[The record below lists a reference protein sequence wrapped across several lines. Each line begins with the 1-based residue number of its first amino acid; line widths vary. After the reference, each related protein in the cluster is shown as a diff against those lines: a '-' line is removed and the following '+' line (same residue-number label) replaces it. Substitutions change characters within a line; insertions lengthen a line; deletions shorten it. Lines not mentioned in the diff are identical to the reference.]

1 MYACVCVCAS
11 TTTPRFDSHD
21 LSSSFFL
28 RTRRAKSAV
37 TNSTCRGNSWR
48 REPFCHPR
56 QIEISDALS
65 LPFSPFTLSFPPS
78 PSSFRSFPFHL
89 LSSASGA
96 FVSEDISESLGQ
108 IDIPAFKVDR
118 IPILMLARAIRSVLY
133 TLVLYKL
140 KRNHRSHQFSNLR
153 VFHRSFETRYYY
165 LTSRFYRQ
173 LFLEA

>member
-78 PSSFRSFPFHL
+78 PPPSALFPSTSFPPLLARSFRKTF
-89 LSSASGA
+89 
-96 FVSEDISESLGQ
+96 
-108 IDIPAFKVDR
+108 
-118 IPILMLARAIRSVLY
+118 
-133 TLVLYKL
+133 
-140 KRNHRSHQFSNLR
+140 RSHWDKSIFQLLKLIEYRFWCSLEQSAPCCIRWCYTSWNVIIVPTNFPTYAFSTA
-153 VFHRSFETRYYY
+153 RSK
-165 LTSRFYRQ
+165 LVIII
-173 LFLEA
+173 